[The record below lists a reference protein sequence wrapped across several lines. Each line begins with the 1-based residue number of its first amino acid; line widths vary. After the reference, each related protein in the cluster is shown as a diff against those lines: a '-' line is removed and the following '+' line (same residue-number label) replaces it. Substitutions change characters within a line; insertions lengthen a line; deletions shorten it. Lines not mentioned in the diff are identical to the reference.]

1 MLYELT
7 LKVEL
12 ADEVGN
18 VKEVKERY
26 ITDDELFANVE
37 LKGLKLYDNECD
49 VCAIKRSKVQE
60 ILNTRIYEDECIY
73 NATLAQIF
81 VDENTGKE
89 KEQEYQVLFF
99 AKNLKNATDYILEY
113 VKQGYDMEVKS
124 VKKTSIKEVI

>member
-26 ITDDELFANVE
+26 ITDDLLFANVE
-37 LKGLKLYDNECD
+37 LKGFQLYNNECD

-60 ILNTRIYEDECIY
+60 ILNKRTYEDECIY
-73 NATLAQIF
+73 NATLAQLF

>member
-26 ITDDELFANVE
+26 ITDELLFANVE
-37 LKGLKLYDNECD
+37 LKGFQLYNNECD

-60 ILNTRIYEDECIY
+60 ILNKRTYEDECIY

>member
-18 VKEVKERY
+18 VKDVKERY
-26 ITDDELFANVE
+26 ITDDLIFANVE
-37 LKGLKLYDNECD
+37 MKGFKLYDGECD

-60 ILNTRIYEDECIY
+60 ILNTRTYEDECIY

-89 KEQEYQVLFF
+89 KEQEYQVFFF

>member
-18 VKEVKERY
+18 VKEIKERY

-60 ILNTRIYEDECIY
+60 ILNKRTYEDECIY